1 VDFEAASGRAW
12 LRGTSLGRAASLGA
26 RAGGPDAKDPCARAA
41 RRHGLVGIVW
51 TGPVRAI
58 ETQIFATK
66 VHQVMNWKVVDL
78 TTLYNFHK
86 GSRVFFSMDFAG
98 TSCQL

>member
-1 VDFEAASGRAW
+1 MRARGRGAGT
-12 LRGTSLGRAASLGA
+12 RG
-26 RAGGPDAKDPCARAA
+26 AA
-41 RRHGLVGIVW
+41 RHRGLPEFIW

-58 ETQIFATK
+58 KTQFFATK
-66 VHQVMNWKVVDL
+66 VHQVMKRKVEDL

-86 GSRVFFSMDFAG
+86 GSKVFFSTDFAG

>member
-1 VDFEAASGRAW
+1 MPR
-12 LRGTSLGRAASLGA
+12 RPA
-26 RAGGPDAKDPCARAA
+26 RAGAAPALAA
-41 RRHGLVGIVW
+41 RRDVAVYPEFVW

-66 VHQVMNWKVVDL
+66 VHQVMNKKVVDL

-86 GSRVFFSMDFAG
+86 GFRVFFSTDFAG